1 MGMDGRRRGHGEPR
15 IIISRRRPGIRA
27 EKLVFVAWALC
38 PRDGL
43 TNSPWYWFDRS
54 VSATMVCK
62 RGEEEKRKRKKRKRS
77 VKKRNSFVPPAS
89 LWISP
94 GGSVPCL
101 VRKL

>member
-43 TNSPWYWFDRS
+43 TTLHGIGLIGRFRPRWC
-54 VSATMVCK
+54 VK
-62 RGEEEKRKRKKRKRS
+62 GGRKRKGKE
-77 VKKRNSFVPPAS
+77 KKEA
-89 LWISP
+89 I
-94 GGSVPCL
+94 GE
-101 VRKL
+101 KEE

>member
-1 MGMDGRRRGHGEPR
+1 MKKSGGKCRGPAGTMGMDGRRRGHGEPR

-62 RGEEEKRKRKKRKRS
+62 RGEEEKRKRKK
-77 VKKRNSFVPPAS
+77 
-89 LWISP
+89 
-94 GGSVPCL
+94 GSD
-101 VRKL
+101 R